1 MSSGEDTN
9 QSYTDIDFAFTL
21 GANGRLKIYEDK
33 ILKRD
38 FYNNSYAQGDILS
51 VEVIG
56 DDVVY
61 RKKPNGGTEEIV
73 HVTYD
78 VEMGSEFF
86 PLHVD
91 TSFHSEGA
99 TLKEV
104 KIIAEGDPLPQ
115 LTTPSKWNEQYGVLP
130 IDGTDDLMK
139 VGADTGAGSWDSS
152 AILTQT
158 ITADNKGVETVVGEI
173 NEVRAFG
180 LRSSENENRSYA
192 DIDFAFVL
200 SANGRLSI
208 QELGNLV
215 IDFFNN
221 SYAAGDKLSIE
232 IIGNLVYIGE
242 GTEILEHH
250 VITAFP
256 SAGSPFYVDTSFRT
270 PGATLKNITI
280 IDAGPPPQP

>member
-115 LTTPSKWNEQYGVLP
+115 LTTPSKWDELYGVTP
-130 IDGTDDLMK
+130 IDGTDDLVK
-139 VGADTGAGSWDSS
+139 VGADSGAGSWDSS
-152 AILTQT
+152 AIFAET
-158 ITADNKGVETVVGEI
+158 ITADNKGVQTVVSEGEI
-173 NEVRAFG
+173 DEVRAFG
-180 LRSSENENRSYA
+180 LSSGANENRSYE
-192 DIDFAFVL
+192 DIHFAFVL
-200 SANGRLSI
+200 STNGRLKS
-208 QELGNLV
+208 
-215 IDFFNN
+215 
-221 SYAAGDKLSIE
+221 SKKA
-232 IIGNLVYIGE
+232 
-242 GTEILEHH
+242 
-250 VITAFP
+250 P
-256 SAGSPFYVDTSFRT
+256 W
-270 PGATLKNITI
+270 
-280 IDAGPPPQP
+280 